1 MHAYIPKEKNKRW
14 IKDTLW
20 QQRLIQVN
28 GAKQF
33 KPKIKNVASIKD
45 INK

>member
-1 MHAYIPKEKNKRW
+1 MHAHIPKEKNIW